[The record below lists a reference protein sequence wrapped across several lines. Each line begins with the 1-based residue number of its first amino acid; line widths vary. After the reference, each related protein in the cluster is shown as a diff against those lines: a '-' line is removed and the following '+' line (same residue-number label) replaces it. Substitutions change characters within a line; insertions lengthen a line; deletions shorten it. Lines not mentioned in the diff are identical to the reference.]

1 MGQDS
6 DMSAIAALHSA
17 SSPTEP
23 AVKAPAPCITAR
35 PSVLEKMRFRALA
48 LRSGMSESALALV
61 AIRCLLGPDAKTS
74 ETMAT
79 SMEHLAATDRI
90 TIRLRPGD
98 GAVIARRAA
107 ARGMKVSGYLSA
119 LVRAHV
125 RGNPPLPHAELA
137 ALKSSVT
144 ALAGLGQVFARL
156 ARSSALIDTDGE
168 ALRKDIAQARV
179 VLAGLEQQT
188 HAFAKAALI
197 AWESRSE

>member
-1 MGQDS
+1 V
-6 DMSAIAALHSA
+6 SAIAAHRPV
-17 SSPTEP
+17 SSTAEP
-23 AVKAPAPCITAR
+23 AAKMLPPCITAR

-61 AIRCLLGPDAKTS
+61 AIRNLLGPDVKTS
-74 ETMAT
+74 ETSAT
-79 SMEHLAATDRI
+79 SMERLAASDRI

-144 ALAGLGQVFARL
+144 VLAGLGQVFARL
-156 ARSSALIDTDGE
+156 ARSSTLTDTDGE
-168 ALRKDIAQARV
+168 ALRKDIAQTRV
-179 VLAGLEQQT
+179 VLAALEEQT
-188 HAFAKAALI
+188 HDIAKAALI

>member
-6 DMSAIAALHSA
+6 DVSAIAADRPM
-17 SSPTEP
+17 SSTAEP
-23 AVKAPAPCITAR
+23 AAKMPRPCITAR

-48 LRSGMSESALALV
+48 LRSGMSESTLALV
-61 AIRCLLGPDAKTS
+61 AIRNLLGPDAKTS
-74 ETMAT
+74 ETSAT
-79 SMEHLAATDRI
+79 SMERLAATDRI

-98 GAVIARRAA
+98 GAVVARRAA
-107 ARGMKVSGYLSA
+107 ARGMKASGYLSA

-144 ALAGLGQVFARL
+144 VLAGLGQVFARL
-156 ARSSALIDTDGE
+156 ARSSALTDTDGE
-168 ALRKDIAQARV
+168 ALRKDIAQTRV

-188 HAFAKAALI
+188 HALAKAALI

>member
-1 MGQDS
+1 
-6 DMSAIAALHSA
+6 
-17 SSPTEP
+17 
-23 AVKAPAPCITAR
+23 
-35 PSVLEKMRFRALA
+35 VLEKMRFRALA

-61 AIRCLLGPDAKTS
+61 AIRSLLGPDAKTS
-74 ETMAT
+74 KTTAT

-107 ARGMKVSGYLSA
+107 ARGMKTSGYLSA

-144 ALAGLGQVFARL
+144 VLAGLGQVFARL
-156 ARSSALIDTDGE
+156 ARSSALTDMDGD

-188 HAFAKAALI
+188 HDIAKAALI